1 MKYTLLDLTQN
12 ILSSMDGDEINSI
25 ADTTESRQVVE
36 VIKTTYFNLVANG
49 ELPRDN
55 DLFQLVASGDATK
68 PVTMSLPDDAQAVFW
83 VKYDYQTTDSPYPSF
98 QEIQAM
104 PFADFVIMVTN
115 LDATD
120 TAVTSYSYNNGAANW
135 TLYCRNDVAPRFYT
149 TANDGTILFDA
160 YDNTVDST
168 LQSSKTMVYGQL
180 AMPWTESNTF
190 VLPLDDK
197 QFQRL
202 LNEAKSLAYAEI
214 KQTAHAKAEKTAR
227 DLKIDQQV
235 SKTKASLMGDYD
247 KVFIQGRVNY
257 GQLKPTGRY
266 K

>member
-25 ADTTESRQVVE
+25 NDTVESRQVVE
-36 VIKTTYFNLVANG
+36 VIKNTYFSLVALA

-55 DLFQLVASGDATK
+55 DLFQLVASGDADL
-68 PVTMSLPDDAQAVFW
+68 PVTMTLPTEAQAVFW
-83 VKYDYQTTDSPYPSF
+83 IKYDYQTADDTTVNF
-98 QEIQAM
+98 QEVHPL
-104 PFADFVIMVTN
+104 PFVDFIEMATN
-115 LDATD
+115 MDPSDTD
-120 TAVTSYSYNNGAANW
+120 VTSYEYSNGVATW
-135 TLYCRNDVAPRFYT
+135 TLYCRNNVPPRYYT

-160 YDNTVDST
+160 YDSEVDST
-168 LQSSKTMVYGQL
+168 LQAGKTMVYGQL
-180 AMPWTESNTF
+180 AMPWTENDSF

-227 DLKIDQQV
+227 DLKIDQQA
-235 SKTKASLMGDYD
+235 SKTKTPLISDYD
-247 KVFIQGRVNY
+247 KVQLQGRINY
-257 GQLKPTGRY
+257 GQVKPTGRY
-266 K
+266 N

>member
-25 ADTTESRQVVE
+25 SDTVESRQVVE
-36 VIKTTYFNLVANG
+36 VIKATYFNLVALA

-55 DLFQLVASGDATK
+55 DLFQLVASGDATL
-68 PVTMSLPDDAQAVFW
+68 PVTMTLPDNAQAVFW
-83 VKYDYQTTDSPYPSF
+83 VKYDYANADDDTVNY
-98 QEIQAM
+98 QEVHPL
-104 PFADFVIMVTN
+104 PFADFIVMATNMNPDETEVISYEYTN
-115 LDATD
+115 GSAT
-120 TAVTSYSYNNGAANW
+120 W
-135 TLYCRNDVAPRFYT
+135 TLYCRNDVPPRYYT

-160 YDNTVDST
+160 YDSNVDST

-180 AMPWTESNTF
+180 AMPWTDNDTF

-202 LNEAKSLAYAEI
+202 LNEAKALAYAEI

-227 DLKIDQQV
+227 DLKIDQQA
-235 SKTKASLMGDYD
+235 SKTKAPLLSDYD
-247 KVFIQGRVNY
+247 KVQLQGRVNY